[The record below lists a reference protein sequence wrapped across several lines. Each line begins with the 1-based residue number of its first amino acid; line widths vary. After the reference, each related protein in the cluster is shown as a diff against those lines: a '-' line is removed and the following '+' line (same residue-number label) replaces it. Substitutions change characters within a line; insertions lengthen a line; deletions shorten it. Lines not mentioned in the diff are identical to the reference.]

1 MSTVLN
7 AERYAK
13 QLTNTILFEH
23 VPEKQIRSWLNDSGV
38 CIEEHQTGDYLFR
51 RTDTADRLGIVLRG
65 SADVARMSEDGMMH
79 MSTLRKNDLYG
90 AASLFCKDTGYV
102 TDICCNERVRVL
114 IISEDELLYLLSQNT
129 TVLKNY
135 LRYLNERIRFLS
147 KRLDAFS
154 KNTVAAKL
162 MTFLTSEA
170 KDGVCSV
177 RNYTK
182 LSEMLCLSRATLY
195 RALDALEAS
204 GKIKRDKKN
213 IILMEE
219 S

>member
-1 MSTVLN
+1 
-7 AERYAK
+7 
-13 QLTNTILFEH
+13 
-23 VPEKQIRSWLNDSGV
+23 
-38 CIEEHQTGDYLFR
+38 
-51 RTDTADRLGIVLRG
+51 
-65 SADVARMSEDGMMH
+65 
-79 MSTLRKNDLYG
+79 
-90 AASLFCKDTGYV
+90 
-102 TDICCNERVRVL
+102 VRVL
-114 IISEDELLYLLSQNT
+114 IISEDELLSLLSQNT